1 MYTKRR
7 NRNKNRKTHKHH
19 KHNKAD
25 KYHNND
31 NYKKLQCSPDVNNK
45 NYTCY
50 NNDNLEKMRKL
61 WNARHPER
69 IISSNDPIE
78 IWSKLKENIGS
89 ACNKESCWLK
99 QKFMEGNIS
108 RDLLNY
114 TFSPKSPDSWKTNK
128 NEWLSSD
135 DILKVM
141 KQYEKF
147 YKCFDF
153 IGPSPIDYDTHKLY
167 GECVWEELCK
177 FNLSNEIKKGKNK
190 IGIIFNTD
198 PHNKG
203 GEHWICLFINIKK
216 KYIIYFDSVGNYT
229 PTQVNKLIK
238 NIKNQGNAMDL
249 KFKVFKNKLK
259 HQKRDSECGMYCL
272 HVIIELLK
280 DKTDPDELINKRITD
295 EEMELYRKKYFN
307 SEL

>member
-1 MYTKRR
+1 MYTKRK
-7 NRNKNRKTHKHH
+7 NKNIKKHKKTHKHH
-19 KHNKAD
+19 KHHDN
-25 KYHNND
+25 

-177 FNLSNEIKKGKNK
+177 FNLSNELKKGKNK

>member
-1 MYTKRR
+1 MYTKRK
-7 NRNKNRKTHKHH
+7 NKNNSKHKKTHKHY
-19 KHNKAD
+19 KHHESDNNK
-25 KYHNND
+25 
-31 NYKKLQCSPDVNNK
+31 YKKLQCSPDHNNK
-45 NYTCY
+45 DYTCY
-50 NNDNLEKMRKL
+50 NSENLEKMRIL
-61 WNARHPER
+61 WNARHPDNL
-69 IISSNDPIE
+69 ITTNDSKK
-78 IWSKLKENIGS
+78 IWMQLKENIGS
-89 ACNKESCWLK
+89 VCNKESCWLK
-99 QKFMEGNIS
+99 QKFMEGNVTK
-108 RDLLNY
+108 DLLNY
-114 TFSPKSPDSWKTNK
+114 TFSPKSPDSWKKNK
-128 NEWLSSD
+128 NEWLSSE

-198 PHNKG
+198 PHTKG

-229 PTQVNKLIK
+229 PKQVNKFIK
-238 NIKNQGNAMDL
+238 NIKNQGNNL
-249 KFKVFKNKLK
+249 NLNFKTYKNKLK

-280 DKTDPDELINKRITD
+280 DNTNPEKLINKRITD
-295 EEMELYRKKYFN
+295 EEMEKYRKEYFN
-307 SEL
+307 SDL

>member
-1 MYTKRR
+1 MYTKRK
-7 NRNKNRKTHKHH
+7 NKNIKKHKKTHKHH
-19 KHNKAD
+19 KHHDN
-25 KYHNND
+25 
-31 NYKKLQCSPDVNNK
+31 NYKKLHCSPDVNNK

-177 FNLSNEIKKGKNK
+177 FNLSNELKKGKNK